1 MSDNKGFI
9 SVELVKLEY
18 DINKYIEEG
27 RYEDAVHLI
36 KENSELYEF
45 DITIS
50 DKPAQIIA
58 DIDKLNQNK

>member
-18 DINKYIEEG
+18 EINKFIEQGQYKE
-27 RYEDAVHLI
+27 AVDLI

-50 DKPAQIIA
+50 DNPSKIIQ
-58 DIDKLNQNK
+58 DIEKLNK